1 MPIKATLKSAVGRC
15 VFRASQFAHRA
26 RWSADLSTLA
36 QFYRSRP
43 GETAIRARFHGRVYP
58 LHVRGGTL
66 DAAIFEQILCDGSEY
81 RLPVDIQP
89 KVIFDIGANIGA
101 SAVYF
106 AARYPGAKV
115 YCFEPLPENVD
126 LLRKNVAVFGER
138 VTVVPSGLGQSE
150 GFFEYRWSD
159 DPANFGGGTF
169 HDVGCVDTAC
179 VKLPVTTLAKFC
191 RDNRIDRIDVM
202 KIDTEGAEWSVLQGV
217 PHAIL
222 SNVRVLIGELHGVDD
237 WAFCEHLSLTH
248 DLAIRK
254 PLGRNCYPFQAV
266 CRASALSAA
275 AEIAA

>member
-15 VFRASQFAHRA
+15 VFRAHQFAHRA
-26 RWSADLSTLA
+26 KWSANLSTLA

-43 GETAIRARFHGRVYP
+43 GETTIRARFHGKVYP

-106 AARYPGAKV
+106 AARYPDARV

-138 VTVVPSGLGQSE
+138 VTVVPSGLGRDE

-191 RDNRIDRIDVM
+191 RENWIDRIDVM
-202 KIDTEGAEWSVLQGV
+202 KIDTEGAEWSVLAGM
-217 PHAIL
+217 PTNMLAR
-222 SNVRVLIGELHGVDD
+222 VRVVLGELHGVDD
-237 WAFCEHLSLTH
+237 WEVLRALTPTH
-248 DLAIRK
+248 DLAYEK
-254 PLGRNCYPFQAV
+254 PLGRACYPFWAV
-266 CRASALSAA
+266 KKADGASGMRRRAA
-275 AEIAA
+275 